1 VWLPDCG
8 DPRDAAAFTP
18 PTRSTA
24 MPLTNKQWVLAE
36 RPRGMISE
44 ANWKFQ
50 EVPVA
55 GLADGEVLVE
65 TLYLSCDP
73 TQRGWME
80 DRPSYMPPVQIG
92 EVMRA
97 SSVGRVVESRSPLL
111 APGDLVEGMAGWQQY
126 SVTKPGGW
134 FGSGKVAPGLDPTLL
149 MGVLGGT
156 GLTAYFGMLDLGQ
169 PKAGET
175 VVVSGAAGATGSI
188 AGQIAR
194 LTGCKVIG
202 IAGGPDKCAWLTEE
216 ARFDAAIDYKRERV
230 GARLAQ
236 LAPQGVDVFFDNV
249 GGEIL
254 EAVLAQIR
262 IQARVVLC
270 GGISGY
276 NEVEP
281 PPGPRNLMNLVVQR
295 ARMEGFIV
303 LDYAAKFG
311 AARVE
316 LKRWLDAG
324 ELAHREDIVVGI
336 ERAPEALMRLF
347 SGKNFGKQLI
357 QVGK

>member
-1 VWLPDCG
+1 M
-8 DPRDAAAFTP
+8 PR
-18 PTRSTA
+18 
-24 MPLTNKQWVLAE
+24 TNKQWVLAK
-36 RPRGMISE
+36 RPHGMISE

-50 EVPVA
+50 EVPVPP
-55 GLADGEVLVE
+55 LADGEALVE

-97 SSVGRVVESRSPLL
+97 GSVGRVLESRTPLL
-111 APGDLVEGMAGWQQY
+111 AAGDIVEGMAGWQQY
-126 SVTKPGGW
+126 AVVKPGGL
-134 FGSGKVAPGLDPTLL
+134 FGSGKVPAGLDPKLL
-149 MGVLGGT
+149 MGVLGVT
-156 GLTAYFGMLDLGQ
+156 GLTAYFGLLDLGQ

-194 LTGCKVIG
+194 LKGCKVIG
-202 IAGGPDKCAWLTEE
+202 IAGGPDKCAWLTKE
-216 ARFDAAIDYKRERV
+216 ARFDAAIDYKRENV

-236 LAPQGVDVFFDNV
+236 LAPQGVDVYFDNV
-249 GGEIL
+249 GGDIL
-254 EAVLAQIR
+254 DAVLAQIR
-262 IQARVVLC
+262 MKARVVLC
-270 GGISGY
+270 GGISAY

-281 PPGPRNLMNLVVQR
+281 PPGPRNLMNLVIQR

-303 LDYAAKFG
+303 IDYAARFG
-311 AARVE
+311 AAREE
-316 LKRWLDAG
+316 LKRWVDAG
-324 ELAHREDIVVGI
+324 ELVHQEDIVTGI
-336 ERAPEALMRLF
+336 ERAPEALLRLF
-347 SGKNFGKQLI
+347 TGKNLGKQLI

>member
-1 VWLPDCG
+1 M
-8 DPRDAAAFTP
+8 PR
-18 PTRSTA
+18 
-24 MPLTNKQWVLAE
+24 TNKQWVLAK
-36 RPRGMISE
+36 RPHGMISE

-50 EVPVA
+50 EVPVPA
-55 GLADGEVLVE
+55 LGDGEALVE

-97 SSVGRVVESRSPLL
+97 GSVARVIESRSPLL
-111 APGDLVEGMAGWQQY
+111 APGDVVEGMVGWQQY
-126 SVTKPGGW
+126 AVVKPGGL
-134 FGSGKVAPGLDPTLL
+134 FGAGKVPVGLDPKLL
-149 MGVLGGT
+149 MGVLGVT
-156 GLTAYFGMLDLGQ
+156 GLTAYFGLLDLGQ

-194 LTGCKVIG
+194 LKGCKVIG
-202 IAGGPDKCAWLTEE
+202 IAGGPDKCAWLTKE
-216 ARFDAAIDYKRERV
+216 ARFDAAIDYKRENV

-254 EAVLAQIR
+254 DAVLAQIR
-262 IQARVVLC
+262 MKARVVLC
-270 GGISGY
+270 GGISAY

-281 PPGPRNLMNLVVQR
+281 PPGPRNLMNLVIQR
-295 ARMEGFIV
+295 GRMEGFIV
-303 LDYAAKFG
+303 IDYAAKFG
-311 AARVE
+311 AAREE

-324 ELAHREDIVVGI
+324 ELVHQEDVVVGI

-347 SGKNFGKQLI
+347 TGKNLGKQLI
-357 QVGK
+357 RVAD